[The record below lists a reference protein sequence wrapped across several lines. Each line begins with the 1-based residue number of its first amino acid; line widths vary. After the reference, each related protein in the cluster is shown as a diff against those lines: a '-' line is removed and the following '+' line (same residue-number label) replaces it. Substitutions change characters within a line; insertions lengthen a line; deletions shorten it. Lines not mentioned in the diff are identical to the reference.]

1 MRGSIYL
8 SGNIVLNIH
17 NLINANTHPPI
28 VSCFTINNK
37 KKNNKLIN
45 YFFFFNFSFQSLLI
59 LVLVTLACS
68 IEARRVRVRTRPVQ
82 PEPEPEQEQEADY
95 IEEDNRPQ
103 QAIQYYTAEPR
114 QNPQQSVV
122 ITDDDEYNGLYGQ
135 PTPARPRI
143 DTYRSSPTKAPT
155 QAPRTKEQG
164 TKAPP
169 VQTIRNYSK
178 VNDDG
183 SFTFGYEAADG
194 SFKEETRGT
203 DCVVRGKYGYVDPDG
218 NKREFTYVS
227 GNPCDP
233 NNPDG
238 TEEEP
243 ERSEEDASDENI
255 PQNQNYPKQ
264 RPIPIR
270 PVSSRPPIHT
280 TTTPSRA
287 TTTVFQNNYA
297 HASLPQDGEEEYDDE
312 EQIQNLQPQ
321 RPKQSV
327 RPLQQR
333 PQRINVINT
342 SPAPVSVYQ
351 PTSSVSITPRPTYR
365 TPTHTLQTQPPAT
378 TYRPTYVQATPAPS
392 AIYNRPAIQST
403 TPNSIHQ
410 SAKTRGPIDF
420 AAEFQKFQ
428 QEHSVQPTQV
438 PQQQQHHSSTS
449 SKPYKSAS
457 QKIPSGQGVTTN
469 PIYESQLVFDPATG
483 QYDAALYQQ
492 LPQSIGDFSSNHRIQ
507 PYVHQQSTAHPQL
520 VSLEQLAHQNP
531 LYRQQQRPQ
540 IQQAPQQIQHQY
552 NQQIYQEQ
560 QENVQVLNSQQLF
573 AQQQELQK
581 QQLQQDRL
589 EAAKR
594 QPQLQAHRFHLQ
606 QQQQQVQQKPEQQF
620 YYIQPQQQH
629 QSSGQID
636 AFLRGQN
643 IEY

>member
-1 MRGSIYL
+1 M
-8 SGNIVLNIH
+8 
-17 NLINANTHPPI
+17 
-28 VSCFTINNK
+28 
-37 KKNNKLIN
+37 
-45 YFFFFNFSFQSLLI
+45 
-59 LVLVTLACS
+59 
-68 IEARRVRVRTRPVQ
+68 
-82 PEPEPEQEQEADY
+82 
-95 IEEDNRPQ
+95 
-103 QAIQYYTAEPR
+103 
-114 QNPQQSVV
+114 
-122 ITDDDEYNGLYGQ
+122 YGQ
-135 PTPARPRI
+135 PSPRPRI
-143 DTYRSSPTKAPT
+143 DSFRSSPTKAPT
-155 QAPRTKEQG
+155 QTPRTKEQG

-280 TTTPSRA
+280 TTPSRP
-287 TTTVFQNNYA
+287 TTTVFQNTYA
-297 HASLPQDGEEEYDDE
+297 HASLPQDGEEEYDEEE

-321 RPKQSV
+321 IPKQSV
-327 RPLQQR
+327 RPLHQSQR
-333 PQRINVINT
+333 PRVNVINT

-378 TYRPTYVQATPAPS
+378 TYRPTYVQATPSPVV
-392 AIYNRPAIQST
+392 YNRPAIQST

-410 SAKTRGPIDF
+410 STKARGPIDF

-428 QEHSVQPTQV
+428 QEHSVQPTQG
-438 PQQQQHHSSTS
+438 PPQHHSSTS
-449 SKPYKSAS
+449 SKPYKSS
-457 QKIPSGQGVTTN
+457 QKAQSATNN

-507 PYVHQQSTAHPQL
+507 PYVHQPTAQPQL

-540 IQQAPQQIQHQY
+540 IQQAPQIQHPY
-552 NQQIYQEQ
+552 NQQVYQEQ

-606 QQQQQVQQKPEQQF
+606 QQQQPQQQKPEQQF